1 MKLFGVTFAAMLMTL
16 PSPLASAAATCESL
30 SSLSLPET
38 TITIAQTVAP
48 GGFATLKNRSSRYWQ
63 AKLEEANGAIRA
75 PESNWL
81 GTR

>member
-48 GGFATLKNRSSRYWQ
+48 GGLQ
-63 AKLEEANGAIRA
+63 H
-75 PESNWL
+75 
-81 GTR
+81 